1 MHHHLI
7 FSVHDAQHFG
17 KYQLLIKQ
25 SLIEVTVV
33 LKVPE
38 NSPKVSF
45 KPTLSIKKLIIIT
58 ENSHLPP
65 F

>member
-1 MHHHLI
+1 MLHDLT
-7 FSVHDAQHFG
+7 FSFHETQHFG
-17 KYQLLIKQ
+17 KYQLLRKQ

-38 NSPKVSF
+38 NSSKLTF